1 MGAIIKMNGV
11 EVQEALAIV
20 DTANNKVTLETMLD
34 NGRELDLRK
43 VYVEVNIY
51 GNANMYLRERSL
63 HGSFGDNGKRFGQ
76 LQ

>member
-1 MGAIIKMNGV
+1 MGAVIKMNGI

-51 GNANMYLRERSL
+51 GSTNMYLRERGL
-63 HGSFGDNGKRFGQ
+63 HGSFGNNGKQ
-76 LQ
+76 LAQL

>member
-1 MGAIIKMNGV
+1 MGAVIKLNGV

-34 NGRELDLRK
+34 NGRELDLKK

-51 GNANMYLRERSL
+51 GNANMYLRERGA
-63 HGSFGDNGKRFGQ
+63 HGSFGDNGKRLGQ
-76 LQ
+76 L

>member
-34 NGRELDLRK
+34 NGRELDLKK
-43 VYVEVNIY
+43 VYVEVNIF
-51 GNANMYLRERSL
+51 GNMDMSLGERSL
-63 HGSFGDNGKRFGQ
+63 HGSI
-76 LQ
+76 